1 MVRANKR
8 PEHYKNIIKTLSN
21 KLVKECQKLIKL
33 NLELDEFYKNTKKPF
48 DTKLKKDETRINNKR
63 NDCIKLIEALNK
75 DQDSV
80 INSLLKDSK
89 TMFGK

>member
-8 PEHYKNIIKTLSN
+8 PEHYKNVIKTLSS

-33 NLELDEFYKNTKKPF
+33 NGDLDSFYKVTSKPF
-48 DTKLKKDETRINNKR
+48 DTKAKKDQTRINNKR
-63 NDCIKLIEALNK
+63 DDCIKLIEALNK

-89 TMFGK
+89 NMFGK